1 MELKLQENIKA
12 SVEVNGEVIIN
23 RENSTVYFDNS
34 VDEDMYLYIKS
45 SEGKEIKV
53 RLAKD
58 APIIEVNTQ
67 TDAQQ

>member
-12 SVEVNGEVIIN
+12 AVEVDGEVIIN
-23 RENSTVYFDNS
+23 MENSTVYFDNS

-53 RLAKD
+53 RLAKE
-58 APIIEVNTQ
+58 APIIEVPKE
-67 TDAQQ
+67 